1 MTDEQRTQPSTQT
14 APVGQ
19 EAKDATAAADASEAA
34 QPVPTPEELLA
45 ETEADDPDVGID
57 GTGVGELP

>member
-1 MTDEQRTQPSTQT
+1 MTDEQRTGTPTQP
-14 APVGQ
+14 APAGQ
-19 EAKDATAAADASEAA
+19 VDNAAVAPDDLDVADSA
-34 QPVPTPEELLA
+34 PTPEELLA

>member
-1 MTDEQRTQPSTQT
+1 MTDEQRTGPRTQPTPGSQV
-14 APVGQ
+14 A
-19 EAKDATAAADASEAA
+19 EDASAAADAHEDA
-34 QPVPTPEELLA
+34 QPVPTPEERLA

>member
-1 MTDEQRTQPSTQT
+1 MTDEQRTDPGTQP
-14 APVGQ
+14 
-19 EAKDATAAADASEAA
+19 AAADRTENAASAPDALEVADSA
-34 QPVPTPEELLA
+34 PTPEERLA

>member
-1 MTDEQRTQPSTQT
+1 MTDEQSAQPRTQ
-14 APVGQ
+14 
-19 EAKDATAAADASEAA
+19 ATPADEAADAQLAA
-34 QPVPTPEELLA
+34 QSAPTPEELLA

>member
-1 MTDEQRTQPSTQT
+1 MTDEQRSGPRTQP
-14 APVGQ
+14 APTSQVAEDAG
-19 EAKDATAAADASEAA
+19 ATADSREAV
-34 QPVPTPEELLA
+34 QPVATPEELLA

>member
-1 MTDEQRTQPSTQT
+1 MTDERSTT
-14 APVGQ
+14 A
-19 EAKDATAAADASEAA
+19 DTRSTAADDAEQAA
-34 QPVPTPEELLA
+34 PTPEELLA

>member
-1 MTDEQRTQPSTQT
+1 MTDEQSTGSRTQPASASQ
-14 APVGQ
+14 AHS
-19 EAKDATAAADASEAA
+19 TAAAYGADESTES
-34 QPVPTPEELLA
+34 VPTPEELLA

>member
-1 MTDEQRTQPSTQT
+1 MTDEQRSGSGMQPAS
-14 APVGQ
+14 VGHA
-19 EAKDATAAADASEAA
+19 ETAAVTPDAHEAA
-34 QPVPTPEELLA
+34 APTPTPEELLA